1 MIYELLEHLKSRIES
16 TTQFRAMVLP
26 TLPAVYTLNTAYI
39 IIPDNVSMQFG
50 ISSDIFSDFS
60 IDIYFVV
67 SDCNADDMAT
77 MSKNV
82 MKAYGSVKALINDI
96 LPRGGRSY
104 SDSDMDANCHDINV
118 SAKTWMT
125 GGKIPISVDMST
137 QWRAILKG

>member
-82 MKAYGSVKALINDI
+82 MKAYSSVKTLINDI

>member
-16 TTQFRAMVLP
+16 NTQFRAVVLP
-26 TLPAVYTLNTAYI
+26 TLPALYTLNTAYI

-50 ISSDIFSDFS
+50 ITSDIFSDFS

-67 SDCNADDMAT
+67 SDCNADDMST
-77 MSKNV
+77 MSRNV
-82 MKAYGSVKALINDI
+82 MKAYSSVKVLLEDI

-125 GGKIPISVDMST
+125 GGKIPISVNMST
-137 QWRAILKG
+137 KWKAILKG

>member
-67 SDCNADDMAT
+67 SDCNADDMVT

-82 MKAYGSVKALINDI
+82 MKAYSSVKALINDI

>member
-82 MKAYGSVKALINDI
+82 IKAYSSVKALIEDI

>member
-82 MKAYGSVKALINDI
+82 MKAYSSVKTLINDI
-96 LPRGGRSY
+96 LPRSGRSY

>member
-67 SDCNADDMAT
+67 SDCNADDMVT

-82 MKAYGSVKALINDI
+82 MKAYGSVKTLINDI

>member
-82 MKAYGSVKALINDI
+82 MKAYGSVKTLINDI

>member
-50 ISSDIFSDFS
+50 ISSDVFSDFS

-82 MKAYGSVKALINDI
+82 MKAYSSIKTLINDI

>member
-67 SDCNADDMAT
+67 SDCNADDMGT

-82 MKAYGSVKALINDI
+82 MKAYSSVKTLINDI